1 MQHKNFCRA
10 KGGNAAMNAG
20 WRNSLKTFLSTHF
33 FKDILFLSLQILIY
47 SHDASINCAI
57 KQEVIIL
64 FLTPYTAQWF
74 SFLHP
79 LLCNEESVGQKNFP
93 EKEKKNV
100 VSASKKGS
108 EHFFLCL
115 S

>member
-20 WRNSLKTFLSTHF
+20 WRTSLKTFLSAHF

-57 KQEVIIL
+57 KQEVIYYSVSDTMHCPMIQG
-64 FLTPYTAQWF
+64 FTSTA
-74 SFLHP
+74 L
-79 LLCNEESVGQKNFP
+79 
-93 EKEKKNV
+93 
-100 VSASKKGS
+100 
-108 EHFFLCL
+108 
-115 S
+115 